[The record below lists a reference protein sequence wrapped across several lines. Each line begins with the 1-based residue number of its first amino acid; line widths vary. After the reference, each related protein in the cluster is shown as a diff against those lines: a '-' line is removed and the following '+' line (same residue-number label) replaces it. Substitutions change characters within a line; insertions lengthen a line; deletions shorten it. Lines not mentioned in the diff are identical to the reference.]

1 MSNPPSSPARP
12 APSKTTQP
20 NATTAGADKSADG
33 PTDAATK
40 DTGGVIAV
48 TRALQVLE
56 AFALGESSPVSYTHL
71 TLPTTPY
78 V

>member
-1 MSNPPSSPARP
+1 MSIEPSSPARP
-12 APSKTTQP
+12 APRKAVKPNTTM
-20 NATTAGADKSADG
+20 AVTDESADA

-56 AFALGESSPVSYTHL
+56 AFALGESACPWQS
-71 TLPTTPY
+71 
-78 V
+78 